1 MDRSKGDH
9 INITAEQIRLN
20 IKREI
25 QRQDNNSNLAEGEQS
40 LETTPISFGM
50 PLLSYEDET
59 FVDNAYRL
67 ILGREPDSPGRESY
81 LNKLRNSIL
90 CKEEV
95 ICALRF
101 SREGRLK
108 KSKIEGFLRALII
121 TVIWRIPVI
130 STLVKTAIF
139 IITGPGYK
147 QEFLQKQKAL
157 EAKCENIQSQYQRQF
172 EKLEKCFIEDYGKL
186 EQQVLTNQT
195 VTRESLEKLE
205 QQFSA
210 NQTVT
215 RESLEK
221 FEQQFSAN
229 QTVTRESLEKL
240 EQQVSANQTVT
251 WESFEKFEQQFSENR
266 ELLEKNIEQV
276 KKQLTERLDFFD
288 SQLCFVKRS
297 LLTKPEGKNSQLTQ
311 GFNVKEIIGDWRVE
325 REGLINSLYLAFEDT
340 YRGSENLVSERLSV
354 YLPHIERCLTRDTS
368 ISALDLGCGRGE
380 WLQLLKNLG
389 ILGIGLDCNPLAVA
403 HCQDKG
409 INAKFGEAN
418 ACLQEIDDD
427 SLDLI
432 TAFHLIE
439 HLSVDNFYGLLIEIV
454 RVLKPG
460 GQVFLE
466 TPNPANILVSSYDF
480 YRDPSHQQPVHPD
493 TLRFLLHSFGC
504 SEVKTYGV
512 LHDQDGGGPQLL
524 DTTLA
529 PLDTIDD
536 YVSAPRDYC
545 LLATK

>member
-157 EAKCENIQSQYQRQF
+157 EEKCENIQSRYQRQF
-172 EKLEKCFIEDYGKL
+172 EKIEQQFLANQTVTRETLEKL
-186 EQQVLTNQT
+186 EQQFLTNQT
-195 VTRESLEKLE
+195 VTRETFEKLE
-205 QQFSA
+205 QQFSG
-210 NQTVT
+210 
-215 RESLEK
+215 
-221 FEQQFSAN
+221 
-229 QTVTRESLEKL
+229 
-240 EQQVSANQTVT
+240 
-251 WESFEKFEQQFSENR
+251 NR
-266 ELLEKNIEQV
+266 ELLEKNIEQA
-276 KKQLTERLDFFD
+276 KQQLAERLDFFD
-288 SQLCFVKRS
+288 SQLCFVKRA

-311 GFNVKEIIGDWRVE
+311 GLNVKEIIGDRRVE

-354 YLPHIERCLTRDTS
+354 YLPYVERCLSRATS

-380 WLQLLKNLG
+380 WLHLLKNLG

-409 INAKFGEAN
+409 INVKFGEAN
-418 ACLQEIDDD
+418 AGLQEIDDE

-512 LHDQDGGGPQLL
+512 LHDQDGGETQLL